1 MGITQGRKAASYE
14 LRSTSY
20 DLRSVGAPV
29 CSKLEAR
36 TSRLSSTESFLPVA
50 IAAFDIIFSRPYPL
64 MSDYESP
71 RHRQR
76 RTRARLG
83 VEAPA
88 VAPSRENLL
97 RSGE

>member
-1 MGITQGRKAASYE
+1 MIYDLSE
-14 LRSTSY
+14 LRFA
-20 DLRSVGAPV
+20 RS
-29 CSKLEAR
+29 SKLEAR
-36 TSRLSSTESFLPVA
+36 SSAACSKLVASSQLSSTESFLPVA

-88 VAPSRENLL
+88 VAASREKSP
-97 RSGE
+97 RTGERGEP